1 MARLRDAPIWYSME
15 PMTVAAATR
24 PEESP
29 GPAGGIGALAERYD
43 PDVIDLP
50 GGHARVRLAVAG
62 GRSWDAV
69 LSGRGLRLG
78 PVRDGERPDA
88 SLSADP
94 ATWRRIAEDVRG
106 GMDGF
111 SRGRL
116 RIRGSLHVG
125 VGFLAATSGAT
136 DESRL
141 TFESVRTRRSGR
153 LSILSAGAGHPVICA
168 HGLGGTKASF
178 LPTVAALADRHR
190 VIAVD
195 LPGFGESDKP
205 IAAPYD
211 APHFA
216 RSLFELMDALD
227 LETAHLV
234 GNSMGGRVVIEAG
247 LTDPIRVDGLVLLSP
262 ALAWLRDRRWA
273 PLVRALR
280 PELGLLQLAP
290 RPVVEGVVRR
300 LIGVQGGWAD
310 AGLDEFLRAYLTPRG
325 RAAFYAAA
333 RNIYLD
339 EPHGDEGFWTKL
351 ARLAPRSLFV
361 WGRKDT
367 LVPIGFMRHVEQALP
382 AARHLEL
389 DCGHVP
395 QLEAPAETHAAM
407 AEFFAGEPARA
418 GS

>member
-1 MARLRDAPIWYSME
+1 ME
-15 PMTVAAATR
+15 PMSVAAATR
-24 PEESP
+24 AEE
-29 GPAGGIGALAERYD
+29 GPAGGIGALVERYD
-43 PDVIDLP
+43 ADAIDLP
-50 GGHARVRLAVAG
+50 GGRARVRLTVEG

-69 LSGRGLRLG
+69 LSGTGVRLG
-78 PVRDGERPDA
+78 PVREGERPDA
-88 SLSADP
+88 SLSADGP
-94 ATWRRIAEDVRG
+94 TWARIADDVRG
-106 GMDGF
+106 GMDAF
-111 SRGRL
+111 RRARL

-136 DESRL
+136 DDSRL
-141 TFESVRTRRSGR
+141 TFESVRTRRAGR
-153 LSILSAGAGHPVICA
+153 LSILSAGAGAPVICA

-178 LPTVAALADRHR
+178 LPTVAALADRYR

-205 IAAPYD
+205 IGAPYD
-211 APHFA
+211 APHLA

-234 GNSMGGRVVIEAG
+234 GNSMGGRVAIEAG
-247 LTDPIRVDGLVLLSP
+247 ITDPVRVDGLVLLSP
-262 ALAWLRDRRWA
+262 ALAWLRERRWA

-339 EPHGDEGFWTKL
+339 EPHGDRGFWTKL
-351 ARLAPRSLFV
+351 ARLSPRSLFV

-367 LVPIGFMRHVEQALP
+367 LVPIAFMRHVERVLP

-407 AEFFAGEPARA
+407 ADFLG
-418 GS
+418 